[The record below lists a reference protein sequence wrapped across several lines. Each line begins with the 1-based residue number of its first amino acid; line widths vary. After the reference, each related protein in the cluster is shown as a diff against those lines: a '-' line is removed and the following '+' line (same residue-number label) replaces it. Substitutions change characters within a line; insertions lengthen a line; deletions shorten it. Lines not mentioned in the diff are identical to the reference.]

1 MLYANL
7 LIGLREGLEATMI
20 VIILAAYL
28 KKTGRSHERPWLWG
42 GVAAALAITVVSFL
56 VLQFG
61 TKTLTTQGQELIGGI
76 ASLVTVAMI
85 TWMLLWM
92 SSTGKNMA
100 DELKGKLDAAI
111 GPKAVFLVALLAV
124 GREGIETIL
133 LVFDS
138 ITSDNVT
145 PFIGL
150 GIGVAIAVVLGVL
163 MYRGAITINLRMFFK
178 VVGILLVV
186 VAAGILRYGITDL
199 QEANVL
205 PGLYTT
211 LFDIS
216 GVLTPGT
223 WYAALLEGMFNIVP
237 APTVLAFIGW
247 AVYLVVAMWLFL
259 RPSKKVPSSSEGSD
273 AHSSTPT
280 ASSNA

>member
-1 MLYANL
+1 
-7 LIGLREGLEATMI
+7 
-20 VIILAAYL
+20 
-28 KKTGRSHERPWLWG
+28 
-42 GVAAALAITVVSFL
+42 
-56 VLQFG
+56 
-61 TKTLTTQGQELIGGI
+61 
-76 ASLVTVAMI
+76 
-85 TWMLLWM
+85 
-92 SSTGKNMA
+92 
-100 DELKGKLDAAI
+100 
-111 GPKAVFLVALLAV
+111 
-124 GREGIETIL
+124 
-133 LVFDS
+133 
-138 ITSDNVT
+138 
-145 PFIGL
+145 
-150 GIGVAIAVVLGVL
+150 